1 MEVEMSVYSKE
12 NYVRIYMLSAWN
24 RCKKSKRCFVKADS
38 SDNGE
43 SLFDGL
49 NVSLC
54 CYLLMRSE
62 SVEEES
68 LRLYIHT
75 STSTDNSSQLI

>member
-43 SLFDGL
+43 RSIYTHIRVDFFKPRKLGL
-49 NVSLC
+49 TIPTP
-54 CYLLMRSE
+54 E
-62 SVEEES
+62 SS
-68 LRLYIHT
+68 PSITKH
-75 STSTDNSSQLI
+75 I